1 MAMKFFT
8 DDIKPYV
15 PSIKGAKVSISMR
28 RGQVSFS
35 KEASDLMKLE
45 TGKTFLAIGY
55 DEDAKILGF
64 KVSSEKGQGMAEV
77 EDLMVY
83 ATKATVHVIYAGST
97 LEKIPSIPT
106 DGSHKFQITKGEDGI
121 FCVDLT
127 KGKKNPKAKSKAKG
141 KRQEEKSA

>member
-1 MAMKFFT
+1 MVMKFFT
-8 DDIKPYV
+8 EDIKPYV

-35 KEASDLMKLE
+35 DEASKLMGLE

-55 DEDAKILGF
+55 DEDTKILGF
-64 KVSSEKGQGMAEV
+64 KVSSAKGQGMAEV

-83 ATKATVHVIYAGST
+83 ATKTRVHVIYAGST
-97 LEKIPSIPT
+97 LEKISAIPT
-106 DGSHKFQITKGEDGI
+106 DGSHKFQITKREEGL

-141 KRQEEKSA
+141 KKQE